1 MSVAIPRSPPTG
13 GNTGRMLID
22 SVWVAGDRTFTVRH
36 KVTGEVLA
44 DVASASRQQV
54 GAAVAAARASFEH
67 ETLAPYARYEILHR
81 AAALLAERRQAVIA
95 TMIAETGFTVSD
107 AGGEVDRAIQ
117 TLLLSGE
124 EAKRIHGEMVPIE
137 GAPGQANRLGFTIRV
152 PRGVVAAITPFNS
165 PLNTV
170 AHKVAPALAAGNT
183 VVLKPATLTPLCAA
197 LLCEILLDAGLPPGR
212 LNLIQGE
219 GRDVGQW
226 LTEEPDVAF
235 YSFTGSTGVG
245 RSIQRSIGLRR
256 SSLELGSISSTI
268 VCDDA
273 DLDRALPRCVNAAF
287 RKAGQVCTSV
297 QRLHVQRDVV
307 DRFTEMLVERVR
319 ASGVGDPYDTATV
332 VGPMIAEREAERAER
347 WIGEAKAAGAVV
359 AHGGVRA
366 GALLQPTIVLG
377 ARPEMRVVGEEI
389 FAPVI
394 AILPFDAFDDAL
406 AEVNATPFGLAA
418 GVFTQDIDRALHAGR
433 TLRVGAVH
441 INETSSSRVDL
452 MPYGG
457 VKDSGF
463 GREGPRYAIEDTTEE
478 RLITISLHDRRTPK

>member
-1 MSVAIPRSPPTG
+1 VTVAIPRSPPASR
-13 GNTGRMLID
+13 NVGRMLID
-22 SVWVAGDRTFTVRH
+22 SVWVAGGRTFTVRH
-36 KVTGEVLA
+36 KVTGEALA
-44 DVASASRQQV
+44 EVASASREQV
-54 GAAVAAARASFEH
+54 SAAVAAARASFEH
-67 ETLAPYARYEILHR
+67 HALAPYARYEILQR
-81 AAALLAERRQAVIA
+81 AAALLVERRQTVIA

-107 AGGEVDRAIQ
+107 AGGEVDRAVQ

-124 EAKRIHGEMVPIE
+124 EAKRIHGEVVPIS
-137 GAPGQANRLGFTIRV
+137 GAPGQANRLGFTMRV

-197 LLCEILLDAGLPPGR
+197 LLCEILLDAGLPPAH
-212 LNLIQGE
+212 LNLVQGE

-235 YSFTGSTGVG
+235 YTFTGSTEVG
-245 RSIQRSIGLRR
+245 RTIQRAIGLRR

-273 DLDRALPRCVNAAF
+273 DLDRALPRCVNAGF

-297 QRLHVQRDVV
+297 QRLYVQRGIA
-307 DRFTEMLVERVR
+307 DRFAEMLVARVR
-319 ASGVGDPYDTATV
+319 AAGVGDPYDPATV
-332 VGPMIAEREAERAER
+332 VGPMIAQREAERAER
-347 WIGEAKAAGAVV
+347 WIGEAVSGGAVV
-359 AHGGVRA
+359 AHGGSRA
-366 GALLQPTIVLG
+366 GALLEPTVVLG
-377 ARPEMRVVGEEI
+377 ARADMRVVGEEI

-394 AILPFDAFDDAL
+394 SILPFDSFDEAL
-406 AEVNATPFGLAA
+406 REVNDTAFGLAA

-463 GREGPRYAIEDTTEE
+463 GREGPRYAIEDMTEE
-478 RLITISLHDRRTPK
+478 RLITISLHDRRTIQ